1 MTGRN
6 ALTLALSLALAACGG
21 GGEPKGQVLATVDG
35 EEITATDLRA
45 ELNGATAGSP
55 EQQKMMERM
64 ALQNIVNRTILAQ
77 AAKKEGLDKTPE
89 YAVMARKAEQMAL
102 IEMLNDKSRKAM
114 PQPSADEVNN
124 FVSSNPVMFEQRRT
138 FVVDQIVVPRADQA
152 LATALQPVKTLAEA
166 RAVLAQRK
174 VPSSEA
180 VGVIDALTIPPEAAK
195 QIAALPPGEV
205 FVIPSGGGMR
215 INQVRSSQTNP
226 ITGEQAQA
234 IAREMLTRQRLQG
247 QLQNQAGSLI
257 KAGQANVKYNAEYAP
272 PKEATGAAGAQGAPA
287 AGASATAATG
297 N

>member
-1 MTGRN
+1 MNGRN

-124 FVSSNPVMFEQRRT
+124 FVSSNPMMFEQRKT
-138 FVVDQIVVPRADQA
+138 FVVDQIMVPRADQA
-152 LATALQPVKTLAEA
+152 LATALQPTKTLAEA
-166 RAVLAQRK
+166 RAVLTQRK
-174 VPSSEA
+174 VPSSET

-257 KAGQANVKYNAEYAP
+257 KAGQANVKYNPEYAP
-272 PKEATGAAGAQGAPA
+272 PKKAAGAQGAPA
-287 AGASATAATG
+287 AGASATPATG

>member
-1 MTGRN
+1 MLRKMTGRN

-45 ELNGATAGSP
+45 ELNGATAASP

-64 ALQNIVNRTILAQ
+64 ALQHIVNRTNLAQ
-77 AAKKEGLDKTPE
+77 AAKKEGLDKSPE
-89 YAVMARKAEQMAL
+89 FAVMERKAEQMAL
-102 IEMLNDKSRKAM
+102 IEMLNEKSRKAV

-124 FVSSNPVMFEQRRT
+124 FVSSNPVMFDQRKT

-152 LATALQPVKTLAEA
+152 LAMALQPVKTLEAA

-174 VPSSEA
+174 VPFSEA

-195 QIAALPPGEV
+195 QIAALPPDEV
-205 FVIPSGGGMR
+205 FIIPNGGGMR
-215 INQVRSSQTNP
+215 INHVRSSQTNP
-226 ITGEQAQA
+226 IVGEQAQA

-257 KAGQANVKYNAEYAP
+257 KAGQAKVKYNPEYAP
-272 PKEATGAAGAQGAPA
+272 PKEEGGAAAPA
-287 AGASATAATG
+287 AGASAAPAKAS
-297 N
+297 